1 MRILF
6 AGGEGQ
12 QIAGILYGLDRM
24 GHEVA
29 VYPTPLEVIDR
40 NEKEKEKLKVFLEN
54 SRVDFTISTIFGLTM
69 AEQTHELGIK
79 YAIYGMDSPMYDTY
93 RPILPRYD
101 NCYLFYFDYQEYQM
115 VRKMGYTNAYYLPLA
130 GDIKSAENLVI
141 TDEEIEKYRCNIS
154 FIGSLYSENIYD
166 KHINKIPEDIRQTL
180 SQIMEQ
186 SAFIWDG
193 QDRIDELLTPDVVR
207 TIQCVCPEIYN
218 GQYEMP
224 DAYYLKTYFLERK
237 LTHIER
243 TCLMELLAER
253 YDIHLYTWENQKVP
267 DGIRCFPAL
276 HAQEEAL
283 KVFYSS
289 KININI
295 TLRSIESG
303 IPARVFDIMS
313 VGGFVISNY
322 QEEIPKLFEED
333 KEIVTFKTPE
343 ELIEKI
349 DYYLSHDEERIRIG
363 INGYKKVK
371 QCYTYEHQL
380 HKILSVL

>member
-6 AGGEGQ
+6 AGSERQ
-12 QIAGILYGLDRM
+12 QIAGIVYDLGRM
-24 GHEVA
+24 GHEIA
-29 VYPTPLEVIDR
+29 VYPKPMELVYGI
-40 NEKEKEKLKVFLEN
+40 EKEEKALGEFLKN
-54 SRVDFTISTIFGLTM
+54 SRVDLAISTIFSVVM
-69 AEQTHELGIK
+69 AEQTHKLGIK
-79 YAIYGMDSPMYDTY
+79 YVVYGMDSPMYATY
-93 RPILPRYD
+93 RPIAPHYD
-101 NCYLFYFDYQEYQM
+101 NCYLFYFDYREYQM

-130 GDIKSAENLVI
+130 GDIKSAEDLVI
-141 TDEEIEKYRCNIS
+141 TDEEIEKYKCNIS

-166 KHINKIPEDIRQTL
+166 KHINKIPEDIQQTL
-180 SQIMEQ
+180 SEIMEQ

-193 QDRIDELLTPDVVR
+193 QDRIGELLTPELVR
-207 TIQCVCPEIYN
+207 SIKCVCPEIYN
-218 GQYEMP
+218 GQYEIP
-224 DAYYLKTYFLERK
+224 DEYYLKTYFLERK

-267 DGIRCFPAL
+267 DGIRRFPAL
-276 HAQEEAL
+276 HAQEDSL

-322 QEEIPKLFEED
+322 QEEIPQLFEED
-333 KEIVTFKTPE
+333 KEIVTFKSPE

-349 DYYLSHDEERIRIG
+349 DYYLAHDEERIRIG

-380 HKILSVL
+380 NKILLVL